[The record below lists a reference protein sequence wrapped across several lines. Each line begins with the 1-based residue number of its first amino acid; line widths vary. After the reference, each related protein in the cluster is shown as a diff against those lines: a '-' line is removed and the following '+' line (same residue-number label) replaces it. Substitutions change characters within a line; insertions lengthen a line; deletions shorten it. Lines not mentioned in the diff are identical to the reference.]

1 MVRQYPSYTNYSFTD
16 LNTLRHSIVSSKDA
30 YVAVDTET
38 TGLHWQNGDR
48 AFGVALAWDD
58 KCVFLRNSDYGV
70 DKIGLLLSDIFSVD
84 EKVYCLHNAEFDL
97 HMMKE
102 TYEVD
107 PPPSILDTLRVSH
120 LYDSKMSHSLKDW
133 GTAVFGKAAS
143 FHEDILT
150 EYRKAYK
157 IKNYSHIPPEIMD
170 SYAANDAVLTKSL
183 AEVFTPVVERDSSR
197 LLELEQSLV
206 PVIYEMERHGLR
218 IDLDYT
224 EKLRHTFIL
233 EKRQIEDKIYEI
245 IGKPLDIGSSQQL
258 ARYFYERLGVEA
270 IVQTTGGEAGDNKRA
285 STGKEALEMIVH
297 PVGTEVAQLVLKWR
311 ELEKVVTTYLDP
323 FLAKVK
329 NGRIHPRWNATGTI
343 TGRFS
348 SSEPNFQNIPK
359 DDRIRRCIVPDQ
371 EFVDMDFSQIELRV
385 MAHVSKE
392 QSMIDAFI
400 DGEDL
405 HALTASAIYGKP
417 EVDDKERAIGKRINF
432 GVIYGIGRKKFA
444 KSASISE
451 KDAQAYLDRYW
462 KIYPNIKKYFDSTIK
477 SAQRRGYVET
487 LFGRKI
493 KIDEERPYAAV
504 NYIVQGTAGDI
515 TKVSLLRTYNYLK
528 GTGGTIC
535 NTVHDQ
541 ILYDGLEEH
550 QVPKLKEIME
560 NFNFVMPTPVD
571 VQRSTKSWGDLID
584 VQTS

>member
-1 MVRQYPSYTNYSFTD
+1 MIPQ
-16 LNTLRHSIVSSKDA
+16 
-30 YVAVDTET
+30 
-38 TGLHWQNGDR
+38 W
-48 AFGVALAWDD
+48 
-58 KCVFLRNSDYGV
+58 
-70 DKIGLLLSDIFSVD
+70 SV
-84 EKVYCLHNAEFDL
+84 
-97 HMMKE
+97 
-102 TYEVD
+102 
-107 PPPSILDTLRVSH
+107 
-120 LYDSKMSHSLKDW
+120 
-133 GTAVFGKAAS
+133 
-143 FHEDILT
+143 
-150 EYRKAYK
+150 
-157 IKNYSHIPPEIMD
+157 
-170 SYAANDAVLTKSL
+170 
-183 AEVFTPVVERDSSR
+183 
-197 LLELEQSLV
+197 
-206 PVIYEMERHGLR
+206 
-218 IDLDYT
+218 
-224 EKLRHTFIL
+224 
-233 EKRQIEDKIYEI
+233 
-245 IGKPLDIGSSQQL
+245 
-258 ARYFYERLGVEA
+258 
-270 IVQTTGGEAGDNKRA
+270 
-285 STGKEALEMIVH
+285 
-297 PVGTEVAQLVLKWR
+297 
-311 ELEKVVTTYLDP
+311 
-323 FLAKVK
+323 
-329 NGRIHPRWNATGTI
+329 
-343 TGRFS
+343 
-348 SSEPNFQNIPK
+348 
-359 DDRIRRCIVPDQ
+359 
-371 EFVDMDFSQIELRV
+371 
-385 MAHVSKE
+385 
-392 QSMIDAFI
+392 
-400 DGEDL
+400 
-405 HALTASAIYGKP
+405 ALTASAIYGKP